1 MNEDRKSTRKKLK
14 DIASKI
20 EFDSLLSKLKCT
32 NTEREILYSIYI
44 DNKRIIDIAENFG
57 YCERR
62 IKEIHKDLL
71 DLIKQLIT

>member
-14 DIASKI
+14 DMASKI

-44 DNKRIIDIAENFG
+44 YNKRTIDIAEDFG
-57 YCERR
+57 YSERQLIR
-62 IKEIHKDLL
+62 VHIKLL
-71 DLIKQLIT
+71 DLIKHLI